1 MRKLQAMK
9 SICVFCSSSSGNSQL
24 IRESAEELGNE
35 LAARKIRLIY
45 GGSDMGLMGIV
56 ARAVLENNGEVIGI
70 IPRKLYEKVDN
81 LAVSKLIIVETMH
94 QRKSAMF
101 EQAEGFIA
109 LPGGIG
115 TLEEISEVFTW
126 LQLGYS
132 TKPVGLLNVENYF
145 DKLLEFLDV
154 MAANGMLKKSHRD
167 MLSVSSSV
175 SEILNVLNRFEP
187 AYLDK
192 WNV

>member
-1 MRKLQAMK
+1 MK

-45 GGSDMGLMGIV
+45 GGSNMGLMGVV
-56 ARAVLENNGEVIGI
+56 ARAVLENNGEVVGI
-70 IPRKLYEKVDN
+70 IPRKLYEKVDD
-81 LAVSKLIIVETMH
+81 LAVSKLIVVETMH

-132 TKPVGLLNVENYF
+132 TKPVGLLNADTYF

-154 MAANGMLKKSHRD
+154 MVSNGMLRKFHRD
-167 MLSVSSSV
+167 MLSVSSSA
-175 SEILNVLNRFEP
+175 SDILDALSQFKP

-192 WNV
+192 WNS

>member
-1 MRKLQAMK
+1 MK
-9 SICVFCSSSSGNSQL
+9 SICVFCSSSSGKSKI
-24 IRESAEELGNE
+24 IRDSAEALGNE

-45 GGSDMGLMGIV
+45 GGSNMGLMGVV
-56 ARAVLENNGEVIGI
+56 ARAVLANKGEVVGI
-70 IPRKLYEKVDN
+70 IPQKLYDKVDD
-81 LAVSKLIIVETMH
+81 LAVSKLIVVETMH

-115 TLEEISEVFTW
+115 TLEEVSEVFTW

-132 TKPVGLLNVENYF
+132 AKPVGLLNADNYF
-145 DKLLEFLDV
+145 DTLLEFLDV
-154 MAANGMLKKSHRD
+154 MVSNGMLKKIHRD
-167 MLSVSSSV
+167 MLSVSSSA
-175 SEILNVLNRFEP
+175 SDILDTLSQFKP

-192 WNV
+192 WDS

>member
-1 MRKLQAMK
+1 MK
-9 SICVFCSSSSGNSQL
+9 SVCVFCSSSPGKSQF
-24 IRESAEELGNE
+24 IRKSAEELGKE

-45 GGSDMGLMGIV
+45 GGSNMGLMGIV
-56 ARAVLENNGEVIGI
+56 ARSVLENNGEVVGI
-70 IPRKLYEKVDN
+70 IPQKLYEKVDD
-81 LAVSKLIIVETMH
+81 LAVSKLIVVETMH

-132 TKPVGLLNVENYF
+132 TKPVGLLNADNYF
-145 DKLLEFLDV
+145 DTFLDFLDV
-154 MAANGMLKKSHRD
+154 MVANGMLKKFHRD
-167 MLSVSSSV
+167 LLSVSSSAA
-175 SEILNVLNRFEP
+175 EILESLNRFEP

-192 WNV
+192 WHS

>member
-1 MRKLQAMK
+1 MK
-9 SICVFCSSSSGNSQL
+9 SICVFCSSSSGKSQL
-24 IRESAEELGNE
+24 IKDAAEDLGKE

-45 GGSDMGLMGIV
+45 GGSNMGLMGVI
-56 ARAVLENNGEVIGI
+56 ARTVLANNGEVVGI
-70 IPRKLYEKVDN
+70 IPKKLYEKVAD
-81 LAVSKLIIVETMH
+81 LAVSKLIVVETMH

-132 TKPVGLLNVENYF
+132 TKPVGLLNADNYF
-145 DKLLEFLDV
+145 DTLLDFLNV
-154 MAANGMLKKSHRD
+154 MVANGMLKKSHRD
-167 MLSVSSSV
+167 MLSVSSSA
-175 SEILNVLNRFEP
+175 SDILDTFNQFKP
-187 AYLDK
+187 AYFDK
-192 WNV
+192 WNS